1 MRRERRISLGGETK
15 NCFQPKKKSPQQ
27 PAEENQEE
35 SNKKFLY
42 FETEEK
48 SSF

>member
-1 MRRERRISLGGETK
+1 LFST
-15 NCFQPKKKSPQQ
+15 QKSSQH